1 MKSTPEQA
9 AQPVFRKTI
18 GQTTYLVRVHFDETC
33 KSTLIDKIRHLLGE
47 EVKKD
52 KDSQKRGKKS
62 QKCD

>member
-18 GQTTYLVRVHFDETC
+18 GKTTYLVRVHFDETC

-47 EVKKD
+47 EAKKD
-52 KDSQKRGKKS
+52 KDSHKRGKKG